1 MPSPSLSTETR
12 PDNNLKNSNHVN
24 VPLRRQIRVLIV
36 SPLIEVR
43 RPLLRTLEK
52 LSTDVVVCSTR
63 AQAEEVLSRGAV
75 EVVFCDDHLA
85 DGGYGDLIHAGHFDH
100 RIPRVVVT
108 TRTGDWEL
116 YFAAVAKGAFD
127 VIRSPW
133 HATDVEM
140 VVIRALHEEQAA
152 LASQGAA

>member
-1 MPSPSLSTETR
+1 MPSLLIEVR
-12 PDNNLKNSNHVN
+12 PDSVLANGSHVN
-24 VPLRRQIRVLIV
+24 AVLRRQIRTLIV

-43 RPLLRTLEK
+43 RSLLGTLEK
-52 LSTDVVVCSTR
+52 LSTDVIVCSTR
-63 AQAEEVLSRGAV
+63 AQAEEVLSRRAI
-75 EVVFCDDHLA
+75 EVVFCDEHLP
-85 DGGYGDLIHAGHFDH
+85 DGWYQDLIHTDHFDH

-140 VVIRALHEEQAA
+140 VVIRALREEQQALSSKAA
-152 LASQGAA
+152 A

>member
-1 MPSPSLSTETR
+1 MPSLFAETR
-12 PDNNLKNSNHVN
+12 PDSVLSESTHVN
-24 VPLRRQIRVLIV
+24 MPLRRQIRVLIV

-63 AQAEEVLSRGAV
+63 AQAEEVLSRDVV
-75 EVVFCDDHLA
+75 EVVFCDEHLA
-85 DGGYGDLIHAGHFDH
+85 DGVYADLIHAEHFGR

-116 YFAAVAKGAFD
+116 YFAALAKGAFD

-152 LASQGAA
+152 LSPKAAD